1 MKKLKWISLLLLVI
15 AAVLVFVVDTADDPL
30 DF

>member
-1 MKKLKWISLLLLVI
+1 MKKLKWITLLLLVI
-15 AAVLVFVVDTADDPL
+15 AAVLALVVDTADDPL